1 MEKYSTRTMCDIIE
15 DMRTMYKTRNFSYLM
30 GLLEELQYRANR
42 IENAFDIKDQV
53 ERYEK
58 LRIKYKKEIAE
69 LKKEKVEAGGE
80 LTALETYM

>member
-15 DMRTMYKTRNFSYLM
+15 DMRTMHKTRNFSYLM